1 MTITNVLEKFLEDN
15 FQNPILVV
23 TDKDNVCIHED
34 PGDAI
39 DQLKIAFIIWART
52 NVDEEC
58 QDPISLFNYCM
69 KTHDFGGICTIY
81 EEDYNGDFIK
91 YIPLLEDLA

>member
-23 TDKDNVCIHED
+23 TGDYNVCIHEN
-34 PGDAI
+34 PCDAI
-39 DQLKIAFIIWART
+39 DQLKIAFIIWARE
-52 NVDEEC
+52 NEDEEC
-58 QDPISLFNYCM
+58 QDPIFLFNYCM
-69 KTHDFGGICTIY
+69 ENHDFGAICTIY

-91 YIPLLEDLA
+91 YIPSLTD